1 MIMMMIMIFLWENAV
16 IFGCSFDFYISLL
29 IFPMFLLRKKKKK
42 RKVRLMQS
50 YLFSYEI
57 LIVYDI
63 SYDIS

>member
-29 IFPMFLLRKKKKK
+29 IFPMFLLRKKK
-42 RKVRLMQS
+42 REVRLMQS

-63 SYDIS
+63 S